1 MLRFFKKK
9 PPRKPKK
16 RRVVAKK
23 LKKPK
28 AAVRKPRKPK
38 IARKPRALPKK
49 GDGVKALFE
58 PRGVAIIGASGAK
71 AGTAPVLFRSAVEN
85 MSHTYKGKTHIIDLS
100 GKMEGAFRDVKKVRG
115 KAELAVLALPPS
127 LALKNIKKVVDT
139 GVRAIIVCPSY
150 EQGQREELL
159 AAKGNVRI
167 LGPNSAMGVINTHTG
182 MCTGLERGMMP
193 KRGGIAIVSQSNSVG
208 AAVLDLA
215 NIRGIGVSKFVSLGD
230 RIDVDEA
237 ELVNYLSKDKD
248 TRVICIGIGDVR
260 DGRKFVDSLQT
271 ATEKKPVV
279 ILRAGVA
286 QLEDKVYDA
295 AFKQARAIR
304 VQDVEEMLD
313 VADALAKQPPM
324 MGNKVIIIS
333 NARGPAVLAIDAIY
347 REGLTL
353 AKLAEK
359 TAKVISQ
366 RCPGTDVSNPI
377 ELGVEAKAKQ
387 YGLVLKN
394 VLADPNVDGAI
405 VINML
410 KSRFLDT
417 GDVRA
422 IAEVLNKF
430 KKPVVDVAMGEES
443 YVLVRDVLKDTN
455 VPAYNSP
462 ERALRALKAL
472 RKYGRVKEKI
482 KPPVVSKAAKK
493 R

>member
-1 MLRFFKKK
+1 MFRFLKKK

-16 RRVVAKK
+16 RRVVVKK
-23 LKKPK
+23 LKKLK
-28 AAVRKPRKPK
+28 AAPRKPRKLK
-38 IARKPRALPKK
+38 ITRKPRAFPKK
-49 GDGVKALFE
+49 GDGVKAIFE
-58 PRGVAIIGASGAK
+58 PRGVVIIGASGAK
-71 AGTAPVLFRSAVEN
+71 AGTAPALFRSAVEN
-85 MSHTYKGKTHIIDLS
+85 MSRTYKGKTHVIDLS

-127 LALKNIKKVVDT
+127 LALKNIKKVVDA

-150 EQGQREELL
+150 EQEERGELST
-159 AAKGNVRI
+159 ARGNVRV

-182 MCTGLERGMMP
+182 MCTSLERGMMP

-215 NIRGIGVSKFVSLGD
+215 NNRGIGVSKFVSLGD

-248 TRVICIGIGDVR
+248 TRVICIGIGDIR
-260 DGRKFVDSLQT
+260 DGREFVDSLRA

-279 ILRAGVA
+279 ILRAGIA

-304 VQDVEEMLD
+304 VQDIEEMLD

-324 MGNKVIIIS
+324 MGDKIAIIS
-333 NARGPAVLAIDAIY
+333 NARGPAVLALDAIH
-347 REGLTL
+347 REGLAL

-359 TAKVISQ
+359 TAKVVSQ

-387 YGLVLKN
+387 YELVLKN
-394 VLADPNVDGAI
+394 VLADPNVDGAV

-410 KSRFLDT
+410 KSRFLDAE
-417 GDVRA
+417 DMRA
-422 IAEVLNKF
+422 IAEVLKKS
-430 KKPVVDVAMGEES
+430 KKPVVDVAMGGEG

-455 VPAYNSP
+455 VPTYDSP

-472 RKYGRVKEKI
+472 RKYGRVKGKI
-482 KPPVVSKAAKK
+482 EAPVVSKAAKK
-493 R
+493 H

>member
-1 MLRFFKKK
+1 MFRFFKKK

-16 RRVVAKK
+16 RIAAKK

-28 AAVRKPRKPK
+28 AVRKPRKPK

-58 PRGVAIIGASGAK
+58 PRGVVIIGASGAR
-71 AGTAPVLFRSAVEN
+71 AGTAPLLFRSAVEN
-85 MSHTYKGKTHIIDLS
+85 MSRTYKGKTHIIDLS
-100 GKMEGAFRDVKKVRG
+100 GKMEGAFRDVKKVCG
-115 KAELAVLALPPS
+115 KAELAVLALPPD
-127 LALKNIKKVVDT
+127 LALKNIKKVVDA
-139 GVRAIIVCPSY
+139 GVKAIVVSPSY
-150 EQGQREELL
+150 EQEQRGELS
-159 AAKGNVRI
+159 AARGNVRI
-167 LGPNSAMGVINTHTG
+167 LGPNSAMGVINTRTG
-182 MCTGLERGMMP
+182 MCTSLERGMMP

-215 NIRGIGVSKFVSLGD
+215 CTRGIGVSKFVSLGD

-237 ELVNYLSKDKD
+237 ELVNYLSKDND

-260 DGRKFVDSLQT
+260 NGRKFVDSLRV

-324 MGNKVIIIS
+324 IGDKIAIIS
-333 NARGPAVLAIDAIY
+333 NARGPAVLAVDAIH
-347 REGLTL
+347 RERLAL

-366 RCPGTDVSNPI
+366 RCHGADVSNPI
-377 ELGVEAKAKQ
+377 ELGMEAKTKQ
-387 YGLVLKN
+387 YELVLKN

-405 VINML
+405 VINMV
-410 KSRFLDT
+410 KSRFLDAE
-417 GDVRA
+417 DVRA
-422 IAEVLNKF
+422 IAEVLKKF
-430 KKPVVDVAMGEES
+430 NKPVVDVAMGGEG

-455 VPAYNSP
+455 VPTYDSP
-462 ERALRALKAL
+462 ERAVRALKAL

-482 KPPVVSKAAKK
+482 RPPVVSKAAKK